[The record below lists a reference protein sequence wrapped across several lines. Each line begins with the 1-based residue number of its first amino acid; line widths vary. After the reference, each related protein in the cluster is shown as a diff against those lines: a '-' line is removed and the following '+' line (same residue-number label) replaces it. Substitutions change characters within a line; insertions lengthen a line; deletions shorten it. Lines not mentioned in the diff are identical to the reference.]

1 MINCNLKDEKI
12 IELDMQG
19 DISADDYKKIEPQ
32 LVQLFSERG
41 KMKFLIQLDRLKS
54 FGPGAVYED
63 IKFDLQN
70 LKNIGPTAIV
80 GDKKSQALLTKFID
94 KIFPERV
101 KFFEATGEAIQWLR
115 TA

>member
-1 MINCNLKDEKI
+1 MINCTLKDEKT

-19 DISADDYKKIEPQ
+19 DITAEDYKKIEPE
-32 LVQLFSERG
+32 LLELFGQKG

-80 GDKKSQALLTKFID
+80 GDKKSQALMTKFID

-101 KFFEATGEAIQWLR
+101 KFFEATGEALQWLR

>member
-1 MINCNLKDEKI
+1 MINCTLKDEKT

-19 DISADDYKKIEPQ
+19 HVTAEDYKNIEPQ
-32 LVQLFSERG
+32 LIQYFEQKG
-41 KMKFLIQLDRLKS
+41 KMNFLISLDRLKS

-70 LKNIGPTAIV
+70 LKSIGPTAIV

>member
-1 MINCNLKDEKI
+1 MINCTLKDEKT

-19 DISADDYKKIEPQ
+19 DVTAEDYKKIEPQ
-32 LVQLFSERG
+32 LVQLFQQKG
-41 KMKFLIQLDRLKS
+41 KMKFLISLDRLKS
-54 FGPGAVYED
+54 FGPGAIYED

-70 LKNIGPTAIV
+70 LKSIGPTAIV

-101 KFFEATGEAIQWLR
+101 KFFEATGEAVQWLR

>member
-1 MINCNLKDEKI
+1 MINCVLKDEKT

-19 DISADDYKKIEPQ
+19 EVTAKDYKNVEPK
-32 LVQLFSERG
+32 LVQLFGQKG

-70 LKNIGPTAIV
+70 LKNIGATAIV

-101 KFFEATGEAIQWLR
+101 KFFETTGEAMQWLKS
-115 TA
+115 A